1 MAGFPRPCHRRAT
14 APNPALARSRKKGR
28 LPRCQIAHEPS
39 LAPQLVARMLVLV
52 LVLVLA
58 LLLVL
63 VLALVPGLGLGV
75 RVSTLA
81 VVLGL
86 EVPVSALPPGYE
98 ENAHG

>member
-52 LVLVLA
+52 LVLA
-58 LLLVL
+58 LVL
-63 VLALVPGLGLGV
+63 VLVLMPGLGLGV

-81 VVLGL
+81 VMLGL
-86 EVPVSALPPGYE
+86 EVPVPALPPGYE

>member
-52 LVLVLA
+52 LVLVLM
-58 LLLVL
+58 
-63 VLALVPGLGLGV
+63 PGLGLGV

>member
-14 APNPALARSRKKGR
+14 APNPALARSLKKGR

-39 LAPQLVARMLVLV
+39 LAPQLVARTLV

-58 LLLVL
+58 LVLVL
-63 VLALVPGLGLGV
+63 VLMPGLGLGV

>member
-52 LVLVLA
+52 LVLA
-58 LLLVL
+58 LVL
-63 VLALVPGLGLGV
+63 VLVLMPGLGLGV

>member
-14 APNPALARSRKKGR
+14 APNPALARSLKKGR

-52 LVLVLA
+52 LVLA
-58 LLLVL
+58 LVL
-63 VLALVPGLGLGV
+63 VLVLMPGLGLGV

-81 VVLGL
+81 VMLGL
-86 EVPVSALPPGYE
+86 EVPVPALPPGYE